1 VVVLVPGPDDRG
13 EGLARDRWLLVVG
26 LEVRRFVSDG
36 IDIVVVKGLLG
47 SFHQLPPIP
56 EER

>member
-1 VVVLVPGPDDRG
+1 
-13 EGLARDRWLLVVG
+13 
-26 LEVRRFVSDG
+26 LEVRLFVLDG

-47 SFHQLPPIP
+47 SFHRLPPIP